1 MGCDEMGRV
10 RVERGGV
17 GVRVCHL
24 DAPQSDRRGLLCYAI
39 SLWFVAVVV
48 VLAAYAAAYAADVV
62 AFMVYNFVAV
72 TCFIHRV
79 KLAEGFDIF
88 VEGMPPRGSV

>member
-1 MGCDEMGRV
+1 M
-10 RVERGGV
+10 
-17 GVRVCHL
+17 RVCHL

-39 SLWFVAVVV
+39 SIWFVAVVVV

-62 AFMVYNFVAV
+62 VAFIVFIIVSA

-79 KLAEGFDIF
+79 KRAERFDIF